1 MFRQDK
7 PPSSSSSSDD
17 DTEQTMDWGSP
28 RFHDMGL
35 KKIELVGLIT
45 SCGFDLLLSDVDT
58 VWYGLPEPFSDRI

>member
-1 MFRQDK
+1 
-7 PPSSSSSSDD
+7 
-17 DTEQTMDWGSP
+17 MDWGSP